1 MARTRARLAAVVALF
16 ATVAL
21 VPGGAAATG
30 NDRVLVVLATTGPA
44 PYSVTDFR
52 QVAATAGAF
61 FSTASFGQMRLSFDV
76 TPWLPASSLAATCGG
91 FNERSM
97 DGVVAPAREAAQRA
111 GYKPE
116 LYDQVLYALADVR
129 CGFYGYTWGQQVVL
143 TRPPSLELL
152 VHELGHTL
160 GLGHALAST
169 CAVRCGTLD
178 PGDPYTPMGIGLMDF
193 SAYEKTLL
201 GWIGAQP
208 RATTSRTYT
217 LVPPTRQTKLAQALV
232 VDTPVGQ
239 WWLEYRTRP
248 FRGVLVR
255 YIDVTQSVGPFA
267 PSTTLILRPTGMKRD
282 WVVAGETFR
291 AAGLFTTRV
300 ERAGANAATL
310 RFKWTGARHYASVR

>member
-1 MARTRARLAAVVALF
+1 M
-16 ATVAL
+16 
-21 VPGGAAATG
+21 
-30 NDRVLVVLATTGPA
+30 LVVLATTGQA
-44 PYSVTDFR
+44 PYSAAEFR
-52 QVAATAGAF
+52 QVATTAGAF
-61 FSTASFGQMRLSFDV
+61 FRTSSFGRMRLSFDV
-76 TPWLPASSLAATCGG
+76 TPWLATSSVAATCGG
-91 FNERSM
+91 FNDRSM
-97 DGVVAPAREAAQRA
+97 DGFVAPARDAAREA
-111 GYKPE
+111 GYRPE
-116 LYDQVLYALADVR
+116 RYDQVLYALADVR

-178 PGDPYTPMGIGLMDF
+178 PGDPYSPMGIGLLDF

-201 GWIGAQP
+201 GWIGPQP

-232 VDTPVGQ
+232 IDTPIGQ

-255 YIDVTQSVGPFA
+255 YIDTTQSVGPFS
-267 PSTTLILRPTGMKRD
+267 PSTTLILRPTGTKRD
-282 WVVAGETFR
+282 WIAAGETYR
-291 AAGLFTTRV
+291 APGLFTIRLA
-300 ERAGANAATL
+300 RAGTDAATL
-310 RFKWTGARHYASVR
+310 RFKWTVARHYGLQ